1 MKILINIFKHIY
13 RVFKHKFY
21 VFKYCC
27 KMGIPW
33 QGFMHDWS
41 KFSPIEFFESI
52 KHYKE
57 GVSPIDVIKQ
67 IQGFSYAWQH
77 HKGHNPHHCE
87 YWVLPNK
94 IEPKAIKIPS
104 KYVLELVADY
114 IAAAQIYLG
123 DKFTYQGEYEWWLKK
138 KESLLLHPDT
148 EDILT
153 CIFKSLS
160 ESNDKYDVFKLI
172 KYYKHNIYKL
182 LIDKQKCLIIYK

>member
-1 MKILINIFKHIY
+1 L
-13 RVFKHKFY
+13 
-21 VFKYCC
+21 
-27 KMGIPW
+27 GIPW

-52 KHYKE
+52 KHYKK
-57 GVSPIDVIKQ
+57 GMSPIEVVKQ

-87 YWVLPNK
+87 YWTLPNK
-94 IEPKAIKIPS
+94 IKPKAIKIPS

-138 KESLLLHPDT
+138 KEKLLLHPDT

-153 CIFKSLS
+153 YIFKSLS
-160 ESNDKYDVFKLI
+160 ESNDKYDVFKLL
-172 KYYKHNIYKL
+172 KYYKRNIYKL